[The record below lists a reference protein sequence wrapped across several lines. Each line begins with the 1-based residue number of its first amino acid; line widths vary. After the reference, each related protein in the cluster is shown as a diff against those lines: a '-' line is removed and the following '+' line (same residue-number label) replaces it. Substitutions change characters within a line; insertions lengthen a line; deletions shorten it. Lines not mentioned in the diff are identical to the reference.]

1 MAAHDDV
8 TLAVPDDQ
16 DAHPLGVM
24 HLESWHQTHPSAEH
38 DIDTAWITETLGFLA
53 SPAADDFR
61 RRLLAAQRADPTSTF
76 YRLARRGGDVVGF
89 VHASRTAPALENPA
103 HGQPQTGEGAD
114 EVAVG
119 GREARLEALYVL
131 REHQGTGLA
140 DRLMEAAFAWLGDQP
155 MRLEVAVY
163 NARAI
168 RFYERHG
175 FVLTGETDLFRGRV
189 PCAVM
194 RRPSSESPPTG
205 SPPGR

>member
-1 MAAHDDV
+1 VAARDDV

-16 DAHPLGVM
+16 DAVSLGMM
-24 HLESWHQTHPSAEH
+24 HLQSWHQTYPSAEH
-38 DIDTAWITETLGFLA
+38 GIDAAWITETVGFLA
-53 SPAADDFR
+53 SAAADDFR

-89 VHASRTAPALENPA
+89 VHASRTAPASEDPSR
-103 HGQPQTGEGAD
+103 GQPQAGEGED
-114 EVAVG
+114 QVAEEG
-119 GREARLEALYVL
+119 HHARLEALYVL
-131 REHQGTGLA
+131 EEYQGTGLA
-140 DRLMEAAFAWLGDQP
+140 DRLMAAAFAWLGDQP

-175 FVLTGETDLFRGRV
+175 FTPTGETDLFRGRV

-194 RRPSSESPPTG
+194 RRPSSDAPLTG
-205 SPPGR
+205 SRHGW